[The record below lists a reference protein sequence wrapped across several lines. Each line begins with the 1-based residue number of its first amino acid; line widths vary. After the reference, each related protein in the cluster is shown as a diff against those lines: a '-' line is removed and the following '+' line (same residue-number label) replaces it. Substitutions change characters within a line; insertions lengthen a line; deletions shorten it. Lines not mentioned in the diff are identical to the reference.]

1 MTPLGRFLREGRSP
15 IIATML
21 LRAGAMLDFTGRSAE
36 EVMRK
41 REEDMVPESYYN
53 YDPSYP
59 YTPRLLILVLT
70 RTGRLS
76 NPSSAESEGPAA
88 GSVYAVRLTR
98 KFPAS
103 LPWSRGA
110 TPSRRRRRRLY
121 TSGFSVF
128 LQAHFSRSF
137 PSGGIPMTY
146 LVGSRDGGNLHGAG
160 AAGTPTQIP
169 NLTRE
174 ILNV

>member
-110 TPSRRRRRRLY
+110 TPSQLSRRRWY
-121 TSGFSVF
+121 SSGFSAF
-128 LQAHFSRSF
+128 ATAPSATSSSF
-137 PSGGIPMTY
+137 GGRLTDRRCVSEVCCSPASHC
-146 LVGSRDGGNLHGAG
+146 VGASAL
-160 AAGTPTQIP
+160 
-169 NLTRE
+169 L
-174 ILNV
+174 